1 MSASA
6 PQATRPAA
14 PRAGSQT
21 GSQDRPQVLR
31 PDRKKNRLVYNLVG
45 LVVFVFMAFPV
56 YWLIISS
63 LRPNHEIRSY
73 DQTLW
78 PSSITF
84 DNFQR
89 AVNQPNFGTAIQS
102 SLIVCGVAVLG
113 GMLLATIAAFAIG
126 RFRFRG
132 RKFFMIVLL
141 TVQLLP
147 PTAMLI
153 PIYIQLNDLGG
164 LNEYWGVIVI
174 YLVSTLPFATW
185 MIRGFVINIPP
196 ELEESAMVDGCSR
209 MGAFWRVTFPLLAPG
224 LAAAAIF
231 SLITAWNEY
240 LLAYVVL
247 QDNDKYTLN
256 VWLMNFTTSRG
267 IDYGALMASS
277 TLIAIPVVAFFLLV
291 QKYMATGL
299 TSGAVKG

>member
-1 MSASA
+1 MSVS
-6 PQATRPAA
+6 T
-14 PRAGSQT
+14 
-21 GSQDRPQVLR
+21 PQVLR
-31 PDRKKNRLVYNLVG
+31 PDRKKNRLLFNVVG
-45 LVVFVFMAFPV
+45 LLAFVVMAFPV
-56 YWLIISS
+56 YWLVISA
-63 LRPNHEIRSY
+63 LRPNSEIRSY

-89 AVNQPNFGTAIQS
+89 AINMPNFGTAIQS
-102 SLIVCGVAVLG
+102 SLIICVTAVVGAMVLS
-113 GMLLATIAAFAIG
+113 TIAAFAIG
-126 RFRFRG
+126 RFRFFG
-132 RKFFMIVLL
+132 RKAFMMVLL
-141 TVQLLP
+141 VVQLLP

-164 LNEYWGVIVI
+164 LNEYWGVTTI

-185 MIRGFVINIPP
+185 MIRGFVINIPK

-209 MGAFWRVTFPLLAPG
+209 MGAFWRVIFPLLAPG
-224 LAAAAIF
+224 LAAASIF
-231 SLITAWNEY
+231 SLINAWNEY

-267 IDYGALMASS
+267 VDYGALMAAS
-277 TLIAIPVVAFFLLV
+277 TLIAIPVVVFFMIV
-291 QKYMATGL
+291 QKKMASGL

>member
-1 MSASA
+1 MSAS
-6 PQATRPAA
+6 T
-14 PRAGSQT
+14 
-21 GSQDRPQVLR
+21 PQVLR
-31 PDRKKNRLVYNLVG
+31 PDRKKHRIGYNIAG
-45 LVVFVFMAFPV
+45 LVAFVLMAFPV
-56 YWLIISS
+56 YWLVISS
-63 LRPNHEIRSY
+63 LRPNAEIRSY

-84 DNFQR
+84 DNFSR
-89 AVNQPNFGTAIQS
+89 AIKQPNFGTAIES

-141 TVQLLP
+141 VVQLLP

-224 LAAAAIF
+224 LAAASIF

-267 IDYGALMASS
+267 IDYGALMAAS
-277 TLIAIPVVAFFLLV
+277 TMIAIPVVAFFLLV

>member
-1 MSASA
+1 MSASTTQA
-6 PQATRPAA
+6 DSQATAK
-14 PRAGSQT
+14 AGSQARP
-21 GSQDRPQVLR
+21 QDRTQVLR
-31 PDRKKNRLVYNLVG
+31 PDRKKNRLGYNIVG
-45 LVVFVFMAFPV
+45 LAVFVVMAFPV
-56 YWLIISS
+56 YWLVISS

-78 PSSITF
+78 PSSLTL

-89 AVNQPNFGTAIQS
+89 AVNQPNFATAIQS
-102 SLIVCGVAVLG
+102 SLIICGVAVLG
-113 GMLLATIAAFAIG
+113 GMLLATIAAFSIA

-141 TVQLLP
+141 TVQLVP

-153 PIYIQLNDLGG
+153 PLYIQLNDLGG
-164 LNEYWGVIVI
+164 LNEYWGVIVV
-174 YLVSTLPFATW
+174 YLVTTLPFATW

-209 MGAFWRVTFPLLAPG
+209 TGAFWRVTFPLLAPG

-247 QDNDKYTLN
+247 QDNEKYTLN

-267 IDYGALMASS
+267 VDYGALMAAS

>member
-1 MSASA
+1 MSTS
-6 PQATRPAA
+6 T
-14 PRAGSQT
+14 
-21 GSQDRPQVLR
+21 PQVLR
-31 PDRKKNRLVYNLVG
+31 PDRKKRRIGPNIAG
-45 LVVFVFMAFPV
+45 LVAFVLMAFPV
-56 YWLIISS
+56 YWLIVSS
-63 LRPNHEIRSY
+63 LRPNAEIRSY

-78 PSSITF
+78 PTSITF
-84 DNFQR
+84 DNFSR
-89 AVNQPNFGTAIQS
+89 AIKQPNFGTAIES

-141 TVQLLP
+141 VVQLLP

-185 MIRGFVINIPP
+185 MIRGFVINIPQ

-224 LAAAAIF
+224 LAAASIF

-267 IDYGALMASS
+267 IDYGALMAAS

>member
-1 MSASA
+1 MSTS
-6 PQATRPAA
+6 T
-14 PRAGSQT
+14 
-21 GSQDRPQVLR
+21 PQVLR
-31 PDRKKNRLVYNLVG
+31 PDRKKSRIGYNIAG
-45 LVVFVFMAFPV
+45 LVAFVLMAFPV
-56 YWLIISS
+56 YWLVISA
-63 LRPNHEIRSY
+63 LRPNAEIRSY

-84 DNFQR
+84 DNFSR
-89 AVNQPNFGTAIQS
+89 AIKQPNFGTAIES

-126 RFRFRG
+126 RFQFRG

-141 TVQLLP
+141 VVQLLP

-185 MIRGFVINIPP
+185 MIRGFVINIPQ

-224 LAAAAIF
+224 LAAASIF

-267 IDYGALMASS
+267 IDYGALMAAS

-291 QKYMATGL
+291 QKHMATGL

>member
-1 MSASA
+1 MSTS
-6 PQATRPAA
+6 T
-14 PRAGSQT
+14 
-21 GSQDRPQVLR
+21 PQVLR
-31 PDRKKNRLVYNLVG
+31 PDRKKSRIGYNIAG
-45 LVVFVFMAFPV
+45 LVAFVLMAFPV
-56 YWLIISS
+56 YWLVVSS
-63 LRPNHEIRSY
+63 LRPNAEIRSY

-78 PSSITF
+78 PTSITF
-84 DNFQR
+84 DNFSR
-89 AVNQPNFGTAIQS
+89 AIKQPNFGTAIES

-141 TVQLLP
+141 VVQLLP

-185 MIRGFVINIPP
+185 MIRGFVINIPQ

-224 LAAAAIF
+224 LAAASIF

-267 IDYGALMASS
+267 IDYGALMAAS

>member
-1 MSASA
+1 MSASTSQALRPDTERGTA
-6 PQATRPAA
+6 PDAR
-14 PRAGSQT
+14 
-21 GSQDRPQVLR
+21 QVLR
-31 PDRKKNRLVYNLVG
+31 QDRKKNRLVYNILG
-45 LVVFVFMAFPV
+45 LAVFVLMAFPV
-56 YWLIISS
+56 YWLLISA

-78 PSSITF
+78 PSSLTL

-89 AVNQPNFGTAIQS
+89 AIDQPNFGTAIQS
-102 SLIVCGVAVLG
+102 SLIVCGVAVIG

-141 TVQLLP
+141 VVQLLP

-185 MIRGFVINIPP
+185 MIRGFIVNIPP

-224 LAAAAIF
+224 PAAAAIF

-267 IDYGALMASS
+267 IDYGALMAAS

>member
-1 MSASA
+1 MSTS
-6 PQATRPAA
+6 T
-14 PRAGSQT
+14 
-21 GSQDRPQVLR
+21 PQVLR
-31 PDRKKNRLVYNLVG
+31 PDRKKHRIGYNIAG
-45 LVVFVFMAFPV
+45 LVAFVLMAFPV
-56 YWLIISS
+56 YWLVVSS
-63 LRPNHEIRSY
+63 LRPNAEIRSY

-78 PSSITF
+78 PTSITF
-84 DNFQR
+84 DNFSR
-89 AVNQPNFGTAIQS
+89 AIKQPNFGTAIES

-141 TVQLLP
+141 VVQLLP

-185 MIRGFVINIPP
+185 MIRGFVINIPQ

-224 LAAAAIF
+224 LAAASIF

-267 IDYGALMASS
+267 IDYGALMAAS

>member
-1 MSASA
+1 MSA
-6 PQATRPAA
+6 AT
-14 PRAGSQT
+14 
-21 GSQDRPQVLR
+21 PQVLR
-31 PDRKKNRLVYNLVG
+31 PDRKKNRLVYNILG
-45 LVVFVFMAFPV
+45 LGVFVLMAFPV

-89 AVNQPNFGTAIQS
+89 AVNQPNFGTAIES

-141 TVQLLP
+141 VVQLLP

-185 MIRGFVINIPP
+185 MIRGFIVNIPP

-267 IDYGALMASS
+267 IDYGALMAAS

>member
-1 MSASA
+1 MSASTS
-6 PQATRPAA
+6 QALRPDTE
-14 PRAGSQT
+14 RGAGQT
-21 GSQDRPQVLR
+21 APQVLR
-31 PDRKKNRLVYNLVG
+31 QDRKKNRLVYNIVG
-45 LVVFVFMAFPV
+45 LGVFVLMAFPV
-56 YWLIISS
+56 YWLIISA

-78 PSSITF
+78 PSSLTL

-89 AVNQPNFGTAIQS
+89 AIDQPNFGTAIQS
-102 SLIVCGVAVLG
+102 SLIVCGVAVIG
-113 GMLLATIAAFAIG
+113 GMLLAVIAAFAIG

-141 TVQLLP
+141 VVQLLP

-185 MIRGFVINIPP
+185 MIRGFIVNIPP

-256 VWLMNFTTSRG
+256 VWLMNFTNSFG
-267 IDYGALMASS
+267 VDYGALMAAS